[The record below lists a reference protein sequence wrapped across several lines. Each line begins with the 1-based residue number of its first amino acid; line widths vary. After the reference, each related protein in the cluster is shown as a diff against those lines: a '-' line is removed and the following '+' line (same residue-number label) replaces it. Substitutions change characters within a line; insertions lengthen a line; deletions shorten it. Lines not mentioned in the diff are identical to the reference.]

1 MRFITTS
8 LSVLI
13 CVGACA
19 TLWICLIVLLSWY
32 VLMCYTKLR
41 ALISAQSYLVVFFV
55 LCSIHLWHLQLLFC
69 CHFTHV
75 TIKYHR
81 VSVHMPT
88 CICLSSVDISSA
100 VSVWI
105 CFVAFVSLVRFSCSF
120 SVLLW
125 KTGAQNWCH
134 TPRDSRKR
142 RLIGK
147 GAVALSS
154 VVPAS
159 AVLGLICLNTTS
171 PFRWHKRP
179 LFVCPLQ
186 HERPTEWNNLTKG
199 IIILLSSQLTIM
211 FIPTWER
218 MR

>member
-1 MRFITTS
+1 MLVQLSEFVS
-8 LSVLI
+8 LSYSLDM
-13 CVGACA
+13 CWCA
-19 TLWICLIVLLSWY
+19 TRSCALLLLRNLTWLSSLFSVRSTSDTFSYYSVVILHTIY
-32 VLMCYTKLR
+32 V
-41 ALISAQSYLVVFFV
+41 
-55 LCSIHLWHLQLLFC
+55 
-69 CHFTHV
+69 
-75 TIKYHR
+75 IKYHR

>member
-134 TPRDSRKR
+134 TPRDSWLSKKTFNWEGR
-142 RLIGK
+142 RRPQLCCSCLRGSRSN
-147 GAVALSS
+147 LS
-154 VVPAS
+154 
-159 AVLGLICLNTTS
+159 
-171 PFRWHKRP
+171 
-179 LFVCPLQ
+179 Q
-186 HERPTEWNNLTKG
+186 HDISISLA
-199 IIILLSSQLTIM
+199 
-211 FIPTWER
+211 
-218 MR
+218 